1 MEIATLVEWSAVGF
15 GLAYLILA
23 MREHIACWAMALIS
37 TSLFLCLF
45 WQAKLMMESALQV
58 YYIAMAIY
66 GWWQWRGG
74 NSGTEKAIQTL
85 NTKHH
90 LSICA
95 SVALLTLGSG
105 FWLSA
110 QTEAAQPFLDS
121 FTTWG
126 SIITTILVAHK
137 VLENWLYWIVIDIA
151 SMILYANSGLWVT
164 VLLFAL
170 YVVLAVLGYAQW
182 RKHLLSNTNERV
194 RITHA

>member
-1 MEIATLVEWSAVGF
+1 MDISSLVEWSAVGF
-15 GLAYLILA
+15 GLAYLVLA

-37 TSLFLCLF
+37 TCLFLWLF

-58 YYIAMAIY
+58 YYIAMAVY

-74 NSGTEKAIQTL
+74 NSGTEQVIQTL
-85 NTKHH
+85 NIRQH
-90 LSICA
+90 LLICS

-110 QTEAAQPFLDS
+110 QTEAVQPFLDS

-126 SIITTILVAHK
+126 SIITTVLVANK

-164 VLLFAL
+164 VILFAL

-182 RKHLLSNTNERV
+182 RKHLASNSDHS
-194 RITHA
+194 ISSDA

>member
-1 MEIATLVEWSAVGF
+1 MDIASLVEWSAVGF

-37 TSLFLCLF
+37 TSLFLWLF

-58 YYIAMAIY
+58 YYIAMAVY

-85 NTKHH
+85 NIRQH
-90 LSICA
+90 LLICS

-126 SIITTILVAHK
+126 SIITTVLVAHK
-137 VLENWLYWIVIDIA
+137 VLDNWLYWIVIDIA

-164 VLLFAL
+164 VILFAL

-182 RKHLLSNTNERV
+182 RKHLVSNGYRSIRSDV
-194 RITHA
+194 

>member
-1 MEIATLVEWSAVGF
+1 MDIASLVEWIAVGF

-37 TSLFLCLF
+37 TSLFLWLF

-58 YYIAMAIY
+58 YYIAMAVY

-85 NTKHH
+85 SKGQH
-90 LSICA
+90 LAIGA
-95 SVALLTLGSG
+95 TVALLTLGSG
-105 FWLSA
+105 LWLSE
-110 QTEAAQPFLDS
+110 QTDASQPFLDS

-126 SIITTILVAHK
+126 SIITTLLVAHK

-151 SMILYANSGLWVT
+151 SIILYANSGLWVT
-164 VLLFAL
+164 VVLFAL
-170 YVVLAVLGYAQW
+170 YVILAVIGYFQW
-182 RKHLLSNTNERV
+182 RKHLPPKISHSTG
-194 RITHA
+194 ADA

>member
-1 MEIATLVEWSAVGF
+1 MDIEGLVEWSAVGF

-23 MREHIACWAMALIS
+23 MREHIACWTMALIS
-37 TSLFLCLF
+37 TSLFLWLF

-58 YYIAMAIY
+58 YYIAMAVY

-74 NSGTEKAIQTL
+74 KSGTEKSIQTL
-85 NTKHH
+85 NIRQH
-90 LSICA
+90 LLICA

-110 QTEAAQPFLDS
+110 QTEASQPFLDS

-126 SIITTILVAHK
+126 SIITTVLVAHK

-164 VLLFAL
+164 VTLFAL
-170 YVVLAVLGYAQW
+170 YVVLAILGYAQW
-182 RKHLLSNTNERV
+182 RKHLLPNHYHSASND
-194 RITHA
+194 A